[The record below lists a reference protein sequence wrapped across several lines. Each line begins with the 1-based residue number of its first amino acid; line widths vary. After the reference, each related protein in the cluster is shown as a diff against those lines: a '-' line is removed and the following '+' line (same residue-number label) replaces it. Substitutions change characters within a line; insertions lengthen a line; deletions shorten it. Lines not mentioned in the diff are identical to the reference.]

1 MGDTID
7 SKKVRLVNKIT
18 SVQDEALL
26 DLLEKIFDS
35 TPVTNATLWAKVVK
49 PIRQRQT
56 IEDVVREQNFEK
68 FDRAGFDKII
78 EELDIQDPEGELL
91 KSLTK

>member
-35 TPVTNATLWAKVVK
+35 APVADSAVWAKVVK
-49 PIRQRQT
+49 PIRQHQT
-56 IEDVVREQNFEK
+56 IEDMEREQNFRG

-78 EELDIQDPEGELL
+78 EELDVQDPDSQLL
-91 KSLTK
+91 KLLTA

>member
-7 SKKVRLVNKIT
+7 SKKVRLVSKIT

-35 TPVTNATLWAKVVK
+35 TSVTDAAVWAKVVK
-49 PIRQRQT
+49 PVRQHQT
-56 IEDVVREQNFEK
+56 IEDMVREQNYQG
-68 FDRAGFDKII
+68 FDRKDFDKII
-78 EELDIQDPEGELL
+78 EELNIQDPEGELL
-91 KSLTK
+91 KLLTK

>member
-35 TPVTNATLWAKVVK
+35 IPGTDAAVWAKVVK

-56 IEDVVREQNFEK
+56 IEDMVREQNFQG
-68 FDRAGFDKII
+68 FDREGFDKII
-78 EELDIQDPEGELL
+78 NELDIQDPEGELL
-91 KSLTK
+91 QSLTL

>member
-35 TPVTNATLWAKVVK
+35 APVAESAVWAKVVK

-56 IEDVVREQNFEK
+56 IEDMVQEQNFRG
-68 FDRAGFDKII
+68 FDRVGFDKII
-78 EELDIQDPEGELL
+78 EELDVQDPEGELL
-91 KSLTK
+91 KLLTP

>member
-56 IEDVVREQNFEK
+56 IEDMVREQKFEK

>member
-35 TPVTNATLWAKVVK
+35 TPVADATIWAKVVK
-49 PIRQRQT
+49 PFRQRQT
-56 IEDVVREQNFEK
+56 IEDMMREQNFQK

-78 EELDIQDPEGELL
+78 EELNIQDPEGELL
-91 KSLTK
+91 KSLTV

>member
-7 SKKVRLVNKIT
+7 TKKVRLVNKIT

-35 TPVTNATLWAKVVK
+35 APTANAAVWAKVVK

-56 IEDVVREQNFEK
+56 IEDMVREQNFQG

-78 EELDIQDPEGELL
+78 EELDVQDPDGELL
-91 KSLTK
+91 KLLTA

>member
-18 SVQDEALL
+18 SVQDESLL

-35 TPVTNATLWAKVVK
+35 TSMANAEVWAKVVK

-56 IEDVVREQNFEK
+56 IEDMLREQNFRG
-68 FDRAGFDKII
+68 FDRKGFDKII
-78 EELDIQDPEGELL
+78 EALDIQDPEGELL